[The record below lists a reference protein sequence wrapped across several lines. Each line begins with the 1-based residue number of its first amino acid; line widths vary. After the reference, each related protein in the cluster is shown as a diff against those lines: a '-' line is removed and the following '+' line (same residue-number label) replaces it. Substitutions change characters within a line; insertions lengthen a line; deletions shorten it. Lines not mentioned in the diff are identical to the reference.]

1 MDSRMILTLAIL
13 GGGLGLLLSGRLR
26 ADLVA
31 LLIAVALGVSGI
43 LTPQEALSGFSR
55 SAVITIMAIF
65 VLTEG
70 LRRTGLTER
79 AGNLLLR
86 LAAGAER
93 RLVVVVMLAGA
104 SLSLFMNNIAAMA
117 ILLPAVSGAARKAG
131 VNPSRLLI
139 PLAFSTLLGGMATLL
154 TTTNIVV
161 SSLLKD
167 QGLAGFGLLDFAP
180 VGLPLVAAGI
190 AFMALWGH
198 HLLPA
203 RSPAERLQAIQEAE
217 GEKEKEEDLVETYR
231 LGERLFRARIPARSY
246 LIGKPLARS
255 TFREIYNL
263 NVVAIEREGQ
273 TILCPTPDAVLREG
287 DIVLLEGRLEDFR
300 RRDVEP
306 YLEILPPR
314 EWHERDLEAPAIA
327 VVEAVLAPRSR
338 LIGQTLRQAHFREK
352 YGMTVLG
359 IWRGDRPIR
368 TGLSDLPLQFGDALL
383 LQGPRERLRVLRAEP
398 DLIVSV
404 SGDELEEAE
413 AVPPLR
419 KSWLALAIMALTLI
433 GAAISRPV
441 VGEIMLGGA
450 LAMILAGALTMDQAY
465 RAIDWRTV
473 FLVAGVLPLGLAMVK
488 TGLASAL
495 ASGLSSVLGP
505 AGPLA
510 LLAGLVTLTFLL
522 SQVVNGAAVAT
533 IVAPVAIQ
541 AAQQCGA
548 DPRAL
553 AMGVALATSM
563 AFLTPLGHPVNMLV
577 MGLGGY
583 RVRDYARVGLPLGL
597 LLLGVMLLFLPLFWP
612 LR

>member
-1 MDSRMILTLAIL
+1 MILTLAIL
-13 GGGLGLLLSGRLR
+13 GGGLLLLLSGRLR
-26 ADLVA
+26 ADFVA
-31 LLIAVALGVSGI
+31 LLIAVALSVSGV

-55 SAVITIMAIF
+55 AAVITIMAIF
-65 VLTEG
+65 VLAEG

-86 LAAGAER
+86 LAGGAER

-104 SLSLFMNNIAAMA
+104 FLSLFMNNIAAMA
-117 ILLPAVSGAARKAG
+117 VLLPAVSGAARKAG

-154 TTTNIVV
+154 TTSNIVV

-190 AFMALWGH
+190 AFMALWGR

-203 RSPAERLQAIQEAE
+203 RSPAERLQAIQRAE
-217 GEKEKEEDLVETYR
+217 GEEDLVQTYR
-231 LGERLFRARIPARSY
+231 LSERLFRARIPAGSY

-263 NVVAIEREGQ
+263 NVVAIEREGR
-273 TILCPTPDAVLREG
+273 TILCPTPDAILQEG
-287 DIVLLEGRLEDFR
+287 DTVLLEGRLEDFKR
-300 RRDVEP
+300 KDVEP
-306 YLEILPPR
+306 YLEILPPK

-383 LQGPRERLRVLRAEP
+383 LQGPRDRLRVLQAEP
-398 DLIVSV
+398 DLII
-404 SGDELEEAE
+404 SGEGLEEAE
-413 AVPPLR
+413 GVPLPVPGR
-419 KSWLALAIMALTLI
+419 SWLALGIMILTLL
-433 GAAISRPV
+433 GAALSRPA

-450 LAMILAGALTMDQAY
+450 LAMILVGALTMDQAY
-465 RAIDWRTV
+465 RAIDWKTV
-473 FLVAGVLPLGLAMVK
+473 FLVAGVLPLGLALVK
-488 TGLASAL
+488 TGAASAL
-495 ASGLSSVLGP
+495 ASGLSSILGP

-510 LLAGLVTLTFLL
+510 LLAGLVSLTFLL
-522 SQVVNGAAVAT
+522 SQAINGAAVAAV
-533 IVAPVAIQ
+533 IAPVAIQ

-548 DPRAL
+548 NPRAL

-583 RVRDYARVGLPLGL
+583 RVRDYTKVGLPLAL
-597 LLLGVMLLFLPLFWP
+597 LLLGLMLLFLPLFWP
-612 LR
+612 LV

>member
-1 MDSRMILTLAIL
+1 
-13 GGGLGLLLSGRLR
+13 
-26 ADLVA
+26 
-31 LLIAVALGVSGI
+31 
-43 LTPQEALSGFSR
+43 
-55 SAVITIMAIF
+55 
-65 VLTEG
+65 
-70 LRRTGLTER
+70 
-79 AGNLLLR
+79 
-86 LAAGAER
+86 
-93 RLVVVVMLAGA
+93 MLAGA
-104 SLSLFMNNIAAMA
+104 FLSLFMNNIAAMA
-117 ILLPAVSGAARKAG
+117 VLLPAVSGAARKAG

-154 TTTNIVV
+154 TTSNIVV

-190 AFMALWGH
+190 AFMALWGR

-203 RSPAERLQAIQEAE
+203 RSPAERLQAIQRAE
-217 GEKEKEEDLVETYR
+217 GEEDLVQTYR
-231 LGERLFRARIPARSY
+231 LSERLFRARIPAGSY

-263 NVVAIEREGQ
+263 NVVAIEREGR
-273 TILCPTPDAVLREG
+273 TILCPTPDAILQEG
-287 DIVLLEGRLEDFR
+287 DTVLLEGRLEDFKR
-300 RRDVEP
+300 KDVEP
-306 YLEILPPR
+306 YLEILPPK

-383 LQGPRERLRVLRAEP
+383 LQGPRDRLRVLQAEP
-398 DLIVSV
+398 DLII
-404 SGDELEEAE
+404 SGEGLEEAE
-413 AVPPLR
+413 GVPLPVPGR
-419 KSWLALAIMALTLI
+419 SWLALGIMILTLL
-433 GAAISRPV
+433 GAALSRPA

-450 LAMILAGALTMDQAY
+450 LAMILVGALTMDQAY
-465 RAIDWRTV
+465 RAIDWKTV
-473 FLVAGVLPLGLAMVK
+473 FLVAGVLPLGLALVK
-488 TGLASAL
+488 TGAASAL
-495 ASGLSSVLGP
+495 ASGLSSILGP

-510 LLAGLVTLTFLL
+510 LLAGLVSLTFLL
-522 SQVVNGAAVAT
+522 SQAINGAAVAAV
-533 IVAPVAIQ
+533 IAPVAIQ

-548 DPRAL
+548 NPRAL

-583 RVRDYARVGLPLGL
+583 RVRDYTKVGLPLAL
-597 LLLGVMLLFLPLFWP
+597 LLLGLMLLFLPLFWP
-612 LR
+612 LV

>member
-1 MDSRMILTLAIL
+1 MILTLAIL
-13 GGGLGLLLSGRLR
+13 GGGLLLLLSGRLR
-26 ADLVA
+26 ADFVA
-31 LLIAVALGVSGI
+31 LLIAVALGVSGV

-55 SAVITIMAIF
+55 AAVITIMAIF
-65 VLTEG
+65 VLAEG

-86 LAAGAER
+86 LAGGAER

-104 SLSLFMNNIAAMA
+104 FLSLFMNNIAAMA
-117 ILLPAVSGAARKAG
+117 VLLPAVSGAARKAG

-154 TTTNIVV
+154 TTSNIVV

-190 AFMALWGH
+190 AFMALWGR

-203 RSPAERLQAIQEAE
+203 RSPAERLQAIQRAE
-217 GEKEKEEDLVETYR
+217 GEADLVQTYR
-231 LGERLFRARIPARSY
+231 LSERLFRARIPAGSY

-263 NVVAIEREGQ
+263 NVVAIEREGR
-273 TILCPTPDAVLREG
+273 TILCPTPDAILQEG
-287 DIVLLEGRLEDFR
+287 DTVLLEGRLEDFKR
-300 RRDVEP
+300 KDVEP
-306 YLEILPPR
+306 YLEILPPK

-383 LQGPRERLRVLRAEP
+383 LQGPRDRLRVLQAEP
-398 DLIVSV
+398 DLII
-404 SGDELEEAE
+404 SGEGLEEAE
-413 AVPPLR
+413 GVPLPVPGR
-419 KSWLALAIMALTLI
+419 SWLALGIMILTLL
-433 GAAISRPV
+433 GAALSRPA

-450 LAMILAGALTMDQAY
+450 LAMILVGALTMDQAY
-465 RAIDWRTV
+465 RAIDWKTV
-473 FLVAGVLPLGLAMVK
+473 FLVAGVLPLGLALVK
-488 TGLASAL
+488 TGAASAL
-495 ASGLSSVLGP
+495 ASGLSSILGP

-510 LLAGLVTLTFLL
+510 LLAGLVALTFLL
-522 SQVVNGAAVAT
+522 SQAINGAAVAAV
-533 IVAPVAIQ
+533 IAPVAIQ

-548 DPRAL
+548 NPRAL

-583 RVRDYARVGLPLGL
+583 RVRDYTKVGLPLAL
-597 LLLGVMLLFLPLFWP
+597 LLLGLMLLFLPLFWP
-612 LR
+612 LV

>member
-1 MDSRMILTLAIL
+1 MALTLAIL
-13 GGGLGLLLSGRLR
+13 GGGIGLLLSGRLR

-65 VLTEG
+65 VLAEG

-79 AGNLLLR
+79 AGNLLLQ
-86 LAAGAER
+86 LAGAAER

-104 SLSLFMNNIAAMA
+104 FLSLFMNNIAAMA
-117 ILLPAVSGAARKAG
+117 VLLPVVSGAARKGG

-180 VGLPLVAAGI
+180 VGLPLVAVGI
-190 AFMALWGH
+190 AFVALWGH
-198 HLLPA
+198 QLLPA
-203 RSPAERLQAIQEAE
+203 RSPAERLQAIREAE
-217 GEKEKEEDLVETYR
+217 GDGDLVETYR
-231 LGERLFRARIPARSY
+231 LGERLFRARIPAGSY

-263 NVVAIEREGQ
+263 NVVAIEREGR
-273 TILCPTPDAVLREG
+273 TMLCPTPEAVLQEG
-287 DIVLLEGRLEDFR
+287 DIVLLEGRLEEFK

-314 EWHERDLEAPAIA
+314 EWHERDLEAPA
-327 VVEAVLAPRSR
+327 VVMVEAVLAPRSR
-338 LIGQTLRQAHFREK
+338 LIGQSLRQTHFREK
-352 YGMTVLG
+352 YGMSVLG

-383 LQGPRERLRVLRAEP
+383 LQGPRDRLAILRGEP
-398 DLIVSV
+398 DLII
-404 SGDELEEAE
+404 SGNGLEEA
-413 AVPPLR
+413 APLPVPG
-419 KSWLALAIMALTLI
+419 KGWLALAILALTLL
-433 GAAISRPV
+433 GAALSRPA

-450 LAMILAGALTMDQAY
+450 LAMILAGVLTMDQAY
-465 RAIDWRTV
+465 RAIDWKIV
-473 FLVAGVLPLGLAMVK
+473 FLVAGVLPLGLAIVK
-488 TGLASAL
+488 TGAATEL
-495 ASGLSSVLGP
+495 ASGLTSFLGP

-510 LLAGLVTLTFLL
+510 LLAGLAILTFLL
-522 SQVVNGAAVAT
+522 SQAINGAAVAA

-541 AAQQCGA
+541 AAQQSGA
-548 DPRAL
+548 NPRAL

-583 RVRDYARVGLPLGL
+583 RVRDYVKVGLPLAL

-612 LR
+612 LE